1 MESQLPEKSQNT
13 ELTEKE
19 QEQKRFVKK
28 GPFVIYDT
36 ETGIY
41 WMTKDSWQDKGKFFN
56 WHESRDYADTKNLR
70 KIGGFDDWRLPSRD
84 EAATLF
90 DKEKK
95 NVAKGG
101 QTIHID
107 PIFPEGAFKTMWLT
121 GDTSTRRPR
130 LDMSENK
137 VGMAE
142 EYAFGAIRPCRKDKV
157 GKESQQRR
165 RQAKPKAIT
174 R

>member
-1 MESQLPEKSQNT
+1 MESQLPQKNQKA
-13 ELTEKE
+13 ELTQQE

-28 GPFVIYDT
+28 GPLVIYDT

-56 WHESRDYADTKNLR
+56 WHESRDYAETKNLR
-70 KIGGFDDWRLPSRD
+70 KTGGFNDWRLPNRQ
-84 EAATLF
+84 EAETLF
-90 DKEKK
+90 DEVKE

-101 QTIHID
+101 QTIHLD
-107 PIFPEGAFKTMWLT
+107 PIFPEGAFKTMWLM

-130 LDMSENK
+130 FNLADNK
-137 VGMAE
+137 LE
-142 EYAFGAIRPCRKDKV
+142 TIDEYSFGAIRPCRRDKV
-157 GKESQQRR
+157 GKENQQKR